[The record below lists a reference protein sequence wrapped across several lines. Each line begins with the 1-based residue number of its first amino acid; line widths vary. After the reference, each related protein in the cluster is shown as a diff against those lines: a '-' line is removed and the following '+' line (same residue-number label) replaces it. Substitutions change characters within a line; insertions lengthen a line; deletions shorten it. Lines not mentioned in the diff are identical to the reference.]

1 MGLGHVD
8 DVSLAEARNKA
19 DAARRLIKSGTDP
32 LAERNAGRVAAIA
45 AQARATTFAAVAE
58 RYIAAQE
65 AGWKNPKHRAQ
76 WRSTLSTYAEPVI
89 GALPIEA
96 VNTDLVLQILEPIWQ
111 IKPETATRLRGRL
124 EMVLSYAI
132 ARGWRDGP
140 NPAVWRGHLQLM
152 LPARAKVRAIEH
164 HAALDWREV
173 PGFMGLLRQQDG
185 IGALALQFT
194 ILTAARS
201 GEVRGATWDEID
213 VDKAMWNIPA
223 ARMKAG
229 RAHRVPLSASALAVL
244 QSMRLLQAEGGI
256 VFPGRDLKQPLSD
269 MSLTA
274 VLRRIGR
281 SDLTAHGFR
290 STFRDWAAEATSHPN
305 HVIEQALS
313 HAIGDKVEAAYRR
326 GDLFAKR
333 ALMEDWANYLARRAA
348 KVVRLRKPAVADDAE
363 RTIGKRTSGK

>member
-1 MGLGHVD
+1 M
-8 DVSLAEARNKA
+8 
-19 DAARRLIKSGTDP
+19 
-32 LAERNAGRVAAIA
+32 
-45 AQARATTFAAVAE
+45 AE

-65 AGWKNPKHRAQ
+65 AGWKNPKHRVQ
-76 WRSTLSTYAEPVI
+76 WRGTLSAYAEPVI
-89 GALPIEA
+89 GALPVEA

-140 NPAVWRGHLQLM
+140 NPAVWRGQLQLM
-152 LPARAKVRAIEH
+152 LPARAKVRAIE
-164 HAALDWREV
+164 
-173 PGFMGLLRQQDG
+173 RQQYG

-201 GEVRGATWDEID
+201 GEERGATWDEID

-229 RAHRVPLSASALAVL
+229 RAHRVPLSAPALAVL
-244 QSMRLLQAEGGI
+244 QSVRLLQAEGSI

-269 MSLTA
+269 LSLTA
-274 VLRRIGR
+274 VLRRMGR

-290 STFRDWAAEATSHPN
+290 STFRDWEREASAGAGRD
-305 HVIEQALS
+305 I
-313 HAIGDKVEAAYRR
+313 
-326 GDLFAKR
+326 
-333 ALMEDWANYLARRAA
+333 
-348 KVVRLRKPAVADDAE
+348 
-363 RTIGKRTSGK
+363 